1 MEPAREGINRFRDVS
16 RRLLQIT
23 NALLALLTI
32 SLAGASLLMGVDS
45 PVYRSGEIPP
55 LPALDSN
62 LRFMGGVG
70 VGLGVVLLA
79 IVPTIERQ
87 TLLFR
92 VIWLCALAGGI
103 GRLISAASVGMP
115 PPPMIAFAALE
126 VPGVPL
132 LIYWQHRVAEASGSV
147 P

>member
-1 MEPAREGINRFRDVS
+1 MKPGCERADRVRDVS
-16 RRLLQIT
+16 RRLLQLT

-32 SLAGASLLMGVDS
+32 GLAGASLLMGVDS
-45 PVYRSGEIPP
+45 PVYSAVEIPP
-55 LPALDSN
+55 LPVLDSN
-62 LRFMGGVG
+62 LRFFGGMG
-70 VGLGVVLLA
+70 VGLGIVLLA

-115 PPPMIAFAALE
+115 PLPMVLFAALE

-132 LIYWQHRVAEASGSV
+132 LIYWQHRVARASGL
-147 P
+147 